1 MEMSCVKA
9 GPAQPSLPQLSYESH
24 NSQFVNDACWI
35 VLTTPLAITNT
46 TISSLNEQLLELP
59 PQKRY
64 AHSACVIGNT
74 MYIFGGLNS
83 SSKGGNL

>member
-1 MEMSCVKA
+1 MVKA
-9 GPAQPSLPQLSYESH
+9 GPAHATVPQLSYESQ
-24 NSQFVNDACWI
+24 NSQFMSDACWI
-35 VLTTPLAITNT
+35 VVTTPLAITNT

-64 AHSACVIGNT
+64 AHSACVIGNK

-83 SSKGGNL
+83 PSKGGNL